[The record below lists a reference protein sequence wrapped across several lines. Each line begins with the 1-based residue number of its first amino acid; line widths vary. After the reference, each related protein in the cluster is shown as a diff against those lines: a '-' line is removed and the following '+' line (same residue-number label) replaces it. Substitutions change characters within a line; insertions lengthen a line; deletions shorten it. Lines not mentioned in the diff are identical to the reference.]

1 VDVTW
6 KILLTVML
14 FTMAH
19 FLKALAAKLVS
30 STFYRT
36 AHMQKVQAALE
47 KVGLHDPAA
56 FKGFFSRVLRPHK
69 SFTGACRFAGLHTAQ
84 Q

>member
-1 VDVTW
+1 MTW

-19 FLKALAAKLVS
+19 FFKALAAKLVS

-36 AHMQKVQAALE
+36 AHMQKVQGALE
-47 KVGLHDPAA
+47 KV
-56 FKGFFSRVLRPHK
+56 
-69 SFTGACRFAGLHTAQ
+69 SFC
-84 Q
+84 